1 MRQGLHGQGA
11 SRGNALGRAR
21 VREPHALEV
30 AETRIAAG
38 DAPAELQRLHAA
50 IAQVRAEIR
59 AMRDQL
65 HGALAHEVGEFLDLH
80 TLLLDD
86 PELLQGLDELVMT
99 RLYGADYAL
108 RLQRDRLAA
117 VFEAMDDAYFR
128 SRIEDID
135 HVIGRVHAAL
145 HAHEAELQGVA
156 GEILVSDAIAPSEI
170 GRLQA
175 RGVLGVVTSSG
186 STLSHSAILARSL
199 HLPLVVNAPHALAQI
214 NDGDVLMIDGASG
227 EVIVE
232 PNADDL
238 RRYRDRLREEKRER
252 KQLRRLRRE
261 PSKTLDGV
269 DIRLYANAES
279 REDVAEAH
287 ALGAAG
293 VGLYRTEFLF
303 LQGRRIPDE
312 EEQFRAYRDLV
323 LGMTGRTVTIRTLDI
338 GADKADETGLALRH
352 EPNPAMGLR
361 GVRLSMARDG
371 LLLTQLR
378 AIVRA
383 SGYGP
388 VRVLVPMISGR
399 EEVLAVRALLDRA
412 QRELRAAGHGTA
424 ERIPFGAMIEVPS
437 AAIALPAF
445 VRELDFISIGTN
457 DLVQYL
463 LAADRNNDA
472 LGDLYSPLH
481 PAVIRLL
488 HGVVRI
494 ARGRGMPVSVCGEIA
509 GDARFTPLLL
519 ALGLEEL
526 SLHPSPL
533 LEVRRAIRA
542 LDLGHLRARLPT
554 LLRARDRAGL
564 ERWLDAAQPLHAP
577 HRDARA

>member
-1 MRQGLHGQGA
+1 MRQALHGQGA

-30 AETRIAAG
+30 AETRVAPQ
-38 DAPAELQRLHAA
+38 DAEAELARLHAA
-50 IAQVRAEIR
+50 IDQVRGEIR

-86 PELLQGLDELVMT
+86 PELLQGLDELV
-99 RLYGADYAL
+99 RSGLYGADYAL

-117 VFEAMDDAYFR
+117 VFEGMDDAYFR

-156 GEILVSDAIAPSEI
+156 GEILVTDAIAPSEI

-175 RGVLGVVTSSG
+175 QGVLGIVTSGG
-186 STLSHSAILARSL
+186 SMLSHSAILARSL
-199 HLPLVVNAPHALAQI
+199 HLPLIVNAPQALGAV
-214 NDGDVLMIDGASG
+214 NDGDVLVIDGATG
-227 EVIVE
+227 EMVVE
-232 PNADDL
+232 PDADDL
-238 RRYRDRLREEKRER
+238 RAYRARLRDEKRER

-269 DIRLYANAES
+269 DIRLYANAET
-279 REDVAEAH
+279 RDDVAEAH

-303 LQGRRIPDE
+303 LQGREIPDE
-312 EEQFRAYRDLV
+312 EAQFRAYRDLV

-338 GADKADETGLALRH
+338 GADKADESGLALRH
-352 EPNPAMGLR
+352 EPNPALGLR
-361 GVRLSMARDG
+361 GVRLSMARTG
-371 LLLTQLR
+371 LLETQLR
-378 AIVRA
+378 AIARA

-388 VRVLVPMISGR
+388 VRILVPMVSGR
-399 EEVLAVRALLDRA
+399 EEIVAVRTLLARVQQD
-412 QRELRAAGHGTA
+412 LRRDGHETA
-424 ERIPFGAMIEVPS
+424 ERIALGAMIEVPS
-437 AAIALPAF
+437 AAIALPTFA
-445 VRELDFISIGTN
+445 RDLDFISIGTN

-472 LGDLYSPLH
+472 LGELYSPLH
-481 PAVIRLL
+481 PAVLRLV
-488 HGVVRI
+488 HNVVRV
-494 ARGRGMPVSVCGEIA
+494 ARARGMPASVCGEIA

-542 LDLGHLRARLPT
+542 LDLGRLRARAPA
-554 LLRARDRAGL
+554 LLRARDRAGI
-564 ERWLDAAQPLHAP
+564 ERWLDAVQPVYPPA
-577 HRDARA
+577 